1 MKKWVQKTKIKKG
14 FLFIYKKFLGLDKD
28 NKIYSLL
35 FYKGYNFLKNV
46 YLMIIDYLN
55 PNILSTNV

>member
-46 YLMIIDYLN
+46 YLMIID
-55 PNILSTNV
+55 